1 VDLALGVTAFVVL
14 GLQTV
19 MNSYGLKGWLIPLII
34 PIFVRDFL
42 VGTIENSLEKVAI
55 SN

>member
-42 VGTIENSLEKVAI
+42 IGTIENSLKKITV